1 MNNKRDAMGD
11 RFKEYE
17 AVSNIK
23 LTRRTPVILRLDMC
37 QGHTFTK
44 GFDKPFDKTFDLYLL
59 YAAYYEISL

>member
-23 LTRRTPVILRLDMC
+23 LTRRTPVILRL
-37 QGHTFTK
+37 
-44 GFDKPFDKTFDLYLL
+44 
-59 YAAYYEISL
+59 YYCSEVNRLDRE